1 MFHAQLELPNKK
13 ISKFIYLRVNL
24 IFYVKKFTIA
34 LLSTIFVAL
43 IACSIQ
49 SISAD
54 HLEPGPGIFLDE
66 NEVELVSYWTTES
79 TTIQGSNYQVY
90 LQTVIRNDDGQLINV
105 IEITRTGAFV
115 RHELTDYVFDT
126 LMGEKEI
133 ITIDNIKYEKVQY
146 IFSPTIEQRWI
157 GMYPIFE
164 EIPIK
169 IKVEGE
175 KILNVY
181 KDHSLWK
188 IHYCADFSNIGH
200 DGLQCIP
207 IFQVLVPTITLE
219 PNDVVTHQWTILREL
234 N

>member
-1 MFHAQLELPNKK
+1 ML
-13 ISKFIYLRVNL
+13 
-24 IFYVKKFTIA
+24 
-34 LLSTIFVAL
+34 LLSVIFVAL

-49 SISAD
+49 SVYAD
-54 HLEPGPGIFLDE
+54 HLEPGEGIFKDE
-66 NEVELVSYWTTES
+66 SDVNLVSTQDS
-79 TTIQGSNYQVY
+79 DYQVY
-90 LQTVIRNDDGQLINV
+90 LLAILRNGDGQLINV
-105 IEITRTGAFV
+105 TENTKTGAYIP
-115 RHELTDYVFDT
+115 HEIADYVFDT

-133 ITIDNIKYEKVQY
+133 VTIDNIKYEKVQY
-146 IFSPTIEQRWI
+146 TFSPTLEQRWI

-169 IKVEGE
+169 IKVEGG

-188 IHYCADFSNIGH
+188 MHYCADFSNIGH

-207 IFQVLVPTITLE
+207 VFQVLIPTITLE
-219 PNDVVTHQWTILREL
+219 PSDVIIHHWTILREL

>member
-1 MFHAQLELPNKK
+1 ML
-13 ISKFIYLRVNL
+13 
-24 IFYVKKFTIA
+24 
-34 LLSTIFVAL
+34 LLSVIFVAL

-49 SISAD
+49 SVYAD
-54 HLEPGPGIFLDE
+54 HLEPGEGIFKDE
-66 NEVELVSYWTTES
+66 SDVNLVSTQDS
-79 TTIQGSNYQVY
+79 DYQVY
-90 LQTVIRNDDGQLINV
+90 LLAILRNGDGQLINV
-105 IEITRTGAFV
+105 TENTKTGAYIP
-115 RHELTDYVFDT
+115 HEIADYVFDT

-133 ITIDNIKYEKVQY
+133 VTIDNIKYEKVQY
-146 IFSPTIEQRWI
+146 TFSPTLEQRWI

-169 IKVEGE
+169 IKVEGG

-207 IFQVLVPTITLE
+207 IFQVLIPTITLE
-219 PNDVVTHQWTILREL
+219 PSDVITHHWTILREL

>member
-1 MFHAQLELPNKK
+1 MKWLVIPLLG
-13 ISKFIYLRVNL
+13 IIL
-24 IFYVKKFTIA
+24 IV
-34 LLSTIFVAL
+34 LLAGSV
-43 IACSIQ
+43 Q

-79 TTIQGSNYQVY
+79 ITIQGSSYQVY
-90 LQTVIRNDDGQLINV
+90 LQTVIRNGDDQLISV
-105 IEITRTGAFV
+105 IEVTRTGAFV
-115 RHELTDYVFDT
+115 RHEITDYVFDT

-146 IFSPTIEQRWI
+146 MFSPTAEQRWI
-157 GMYPIFE
+157 SMYPIFE
-164 EIPIK
+164 QVPIK

-219 PNDVVTHQWTILREL
+219 PNDVVTHQWTILRDM

>member
-1 MFHAQLELPNKK
+1 M
-13 ISKFIYLRVNL
+13 
-24 IFYVKKFTIA
+24 KKFTIA
-34 LLSTIFVAL
+34 LLSAIFVAL

-79 TTIQGSNYQVY
+79 TTIEGSSYQVY
-90 LQTVIRNDDGQLINV
+90 LQTVLRNGDGQLINV
-105 IEITRTGAFV
+105 TEITRTGAFV
-115 RHELTDYVFDT
+115 QHEITDYVFDT

-146 IFSPTIEQRWI
+146 TFSPTIEQRWI
-157 GMYPIFE
+157 SMYPIYE

-169 IKVEGE
+169 IKVEGG
-175 KILNVY
+175 KIFSVI
-181 KDHSLWK
+181 KDHSIWK
-188 IHYCADFSNIGH
+188 IHYCADFSSIGH

-207 IFQVLVPTITLE
+207 IFQVLVPTVTIE
-219 PNDVVTHQWTILREL
+219 PSDVVTHQWTILRAM

>member
-1 MFHAQLELPNKK
+1 MMV
-13 ISKFIYLRVNL
+13 YM
-24 IFYVKKFTIA
+24 KKFTIA
-34 LLSTIFVAL
+34 LLGAIFVAL

-54 HLEPGPGIFLDE
+54 HESDEGIFKDKS
-66 NEVELVSYWTTES
+66 EVNLVTTQDS
-79 TTIQGSNYQVY
+79 DYQVY
-90 LQTVIRNDDGQLINV
+90 LQAVLRNGDGQLINV
-105 IEITRTGAFV
+105 TENTKTAAYIPHEIA
-115 RHELTDYVFDT
+115 DYVFDT

-133 ITIDNIKYEKVQY
+133 VTIDNIKYEKVQY
-146 IFSPTIEQRWI
+146 TFSPTLEQRWI

-169 IKVEGE
+169 IKVEGG

-188 IHYCADFSNIGH
+188 MHYCADFSNIGH

-207 IFQVLVPTITLE
+207 VFQVLIPTITLE
-219 PNDVVTHQWTILREL
+219 PSDVIIHHWTILREL

>member
-1 MFHAQLELPNKK
+1 MIALFHAQLELPNKK

-24 IFYVKKFTIA
+24 IFYVKKFTIV
-34 LLSTIFVAL
+34 LLSTVFVAL

-54 HLEPGPGIFLDE
+54 HESGEGIFK
-66 NEVELVSYWTTES
+66 NESEVNLVTTQN
-79 TTIQGSNYQVY
+79 TNYQVY
-90 LQTVIRNDDGQLINV
+90 LQAVLRNGDGQLINV
-105 IEITRTGAFV
+105 TENTKTAAYIPHEIA
-115 RHELTDYVFDT
+115 DYVFDT
-126 LMGEKEI
+126 LMYKKEI
-133 ITIDNIKYEKVQY
+133 ITIDNIKYEKAQY
-146 IFSPTIEQRWI
+146 AFSPTLEQRWI

-169 IKVEGE
+169 IKAEGE

-207 IFQVLVPTITLE
+207 VFQVLIPTITLE
-219 PNDVVTHQWTILREL
+219 PSDVITHQWTLLREL

>member
-1 MFHAQLELPNKK
+1 MIVFM
-13 ISKFIYLRVNL
+13 
-24 IFYVKKFTIA
+24 KKFTII
-34 LLSTIFVAL
+34 LLGAIFVAL
-43 IACSIQ
+43 ITCSIQ

-79 TTIQGSNYQVY
+79 TTIQGSSYQVY

-105 IEITRTGAFV
+105 TEITRTGAFV
-115 RHELTDYVFDT
+115 QHEITDYVFDT

-146 IFSPTIEQRWI
+146 TFSPTIEQRWI
-157 GMYPIFE
+157 SMYPIYE

-169 IKVEGE
+169 IKVEGG
-175 KILNVY
+175 KIFSVI
-181 KDHSLWK
+181 KDHSIWK
-188 IHYCADFSNIGH
+188 IHYCADFSSIGH

-207 IFQVLVPTITLE
+207 IFQVLVPTVTIE
-219 PNDVVTHQWTILREL
+219 PSDVVTHQWTILRAM

>member
-1 MFHAQLELPNKK
+1 M
-13 ISKFIYLRVNL
+13 IYM
-24 IFYVKKFTIA
+24 KKFTIV
-34 LLSTIFVAL
+34 LLGAIFVAL

-54 HLEPGPGIFLDE
+54 HESDEGIFKDKS
-66 NEVELVSYWTTES
+66 EVNLVTTQDS
-79 TTIQGSNYQVY
+79 DYQVY
-90 LQTVIRNDDGQLINV
+90 LQAVLRNGDGQLINV
-105 IEITRTGAFV
+105 TENTKTAAYIPHEIA
-115 RHELTDYVFDT
+115 DYVFDT

-133 ITIDNIKYEKVQY
+133 VTIDNIKYEKAQY
-146 IFSPTIEQRWI
+146 TFSPTLEQRWI

-169 IKVEGE
+169 IKVEGG

-188 IHYCADFSNIGH
+188 MHYCADFSNIGH

-207 IFQVLVPTITLE
+207 VFQVLIPTITLE
-219 PNDVVTHQWTILREL
+219 PSDVIIHHWTILREL

>member
-1 MFHAQLELPNKK
+1 MKRLVIP
-13 ISKFIYLRVNL
+13 
-24 IFYVKKFTIA
+24 
-34 LLSTIFVAL
+34 LLGIIFVAL
-43 IACSIQ
+43 AGSVQ

-54 HLEPGPGIFLDE
+54 HESSEGIFKDK
-66 NEVELVSYWTTES
+66 NEVNLVTTQDS
-79 TTIQGSNYQVY
+79 DYQVY
-90 LQTVIRNDDGQLINV
+90 LQAVLRNGDGQLINV
-105 IEITRTGAFV
+105 TENTKTAAYIPHEI
-115 RHELTDYVFDT
+115 TDYVFDT

-133 ITIDNIKYEKVQY
+133 VTIDNIKYEKAQY
-146 IFSPTIEQRWI
+146 TFSPTLEQRWI

-169 IKVEGE
+169 IKVEGG

-188 IHYCADFSNIGH
+188 MHYCADFSNIGH

-207 IFQVLVPTITLE
+207 VFQVLIPTITLE
-219 PNDVVTHQWTILREL
+219 PSDVIIHHWTILREL